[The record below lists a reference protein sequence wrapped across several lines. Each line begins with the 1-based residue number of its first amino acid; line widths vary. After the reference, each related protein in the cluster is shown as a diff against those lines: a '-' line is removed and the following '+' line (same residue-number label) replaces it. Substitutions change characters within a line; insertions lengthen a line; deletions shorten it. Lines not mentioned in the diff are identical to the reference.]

1 MIHLK
6 RFFEI
11 FRIFILALI
20 VSSIF
25 RSVAFN
31 TFIIPTASMTP
42 ALQIDDRV
50 LVQRTMIS
58 DIDFS
63 RGDIVVFYRPD
74 SDYKLTFKNEVI
86 KALKVWEYTKINK
99 DTELVKRIIGLP
111 GDKILISTSGYVFC
125 NGNQVIKGNS
135 IYKIHK
141 EDIEVEIP
149 QGFVYVLGD
158 NLLNSID
165 SRVFGFVPIERIS
178 GKVLKKSN
186 SMFSYEDI

>member
-1 MIHLK
+1 MIYLK

-11 FRIFILALI
+11 YRIFILALI

-31 TFIIPTASMTP
+31 TFIVPTASMTP
-42 ALQIDDRV
+42 ALQIEDRV

-63 RGDIVVFYRPD
+63 RGDIVIFYRPD

-86 KALKVWEYTKINK
+86 KALKVWQYTKINK

-111 GDKILISTSGYVFC
+111 GDKILITTSGYVFC
-125 NGNQVIKGNS
+125 NDKQVIKGNS